1 VDDDEEGDTGSLL
14 PNVRLVNGKTR
25 DATRRTLMLAFNTP
39 FFPEVLIASAV
50 MAEGVDLHL
59 ACRHVIHHDLDW
71 NPSVLEQRTGRL
83 DRIGGKSEVV
93 GRPIHVY
100 EPFVEATQD
109 EKLYR
114 VVKDRERWFNV
125 IMGEGMTIDEAATDR
140 AANRAALPAALND
153 SLAMNLGLN
162 LKS

>member
-1 VDDDEEGDTGSLL
+1 
-14 PNVRLVNGKTR
+14 
-25 DATRRTLMLAFNTP
+25 M
-39 FFPEVLIASAV
+39 
-50 MAEGVDLHL
+50 
-59 ACRHVIHHDLDW
+59 
-71 NPSVLEQRTGRL
+71 
-83 DRIGGKSEVV
+83 
-93 GRPIHVY
+93 
-100 EPFVEATQD
+100 EATQD